1 MIYGFAVLCI
11 ALMGLAVALN
21 ILSLPGNWLAI
32 AFLALWAWL
41 APGADMGL
49 WFFVI
54 IVALAAAGEVAE
66 FLLQMHSAKRHGS
79 SSKGN
84 LGGIV
89 GAIVGAILGAPF
101 FFGLGALP
109 GALVGAYVGSLVME
123 MIVAGRPFTEAKRA
137 AWGAMTG
144 KFAGFL
150 LKITIGLTI
159 FITGIQRVWP

>member
-1 MIYGFAVLCI
+1 MIYVFAVLCI
-11 ALMGLAVALN
+11 ALMGLSVALN

-32 AFLALWAWL
+32 AFLVLWAWL
-41 APGADMGL
+41 APSADMGL

-54 IVALAAAGEVAE
+54 IVALATAGEVAE

-89 GAIVGAILGAPF
+89 GAILGAILGAPF

-109 GALVGAYVGSLVME
+109 GALVGAYAGSLVME
-123 MIVAGRPFTEAKRA
+123 MLTGRPFAEARRA